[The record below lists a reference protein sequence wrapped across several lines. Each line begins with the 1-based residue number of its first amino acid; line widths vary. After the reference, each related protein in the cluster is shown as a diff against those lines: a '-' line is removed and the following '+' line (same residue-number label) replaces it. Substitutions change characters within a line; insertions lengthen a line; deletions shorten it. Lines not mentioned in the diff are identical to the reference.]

1 MTGELNAH
9 WRVSAG
15 YTYAYT
21 ENAAGLR
28 INTLNPRNIVRI
40 YSTYDLQGALQGL
53 TIGGGLNWQ
62 SEIYTAAT
70 IPISNTATIR
80 SNVSQDSYVLANL
93 MARYKINDHVNL
105 ALNVDNLFD
114 EKYYRRVG
122 FYNGGYFGEPR
133 RVTVSVRAA
142 F

>member
-1 MTGELNAH
+1 
-9 WRVSAG
+9 
-15 YTYAYT
+15 
-21 ENAAGLR
+21 
-28 INTLNPRNIVRI
+28 
-40 YSTYDLQGALQGL
+40 
-53 TIGGGLNWQ
+53 
-62 SEIYTAAT
+62 
-70 IPISNTATIR
+70 
-80 SNVSQDSYVLANL
+80 